1 MNFVSIFVLIISESF
16 QQRDG
21 YSNVLD
27 LKDSHLIDHDGGN
40 IGNDEESSHL
50 VDHDNYGG
58 KTDHDY

>member
-27 LKDSHLIDHDGGN
+27 LKDSHPIDHDGGN
-40 IGNDEESSHL
+40 IENDEESSHP
-50 VDHDNYGG
+50 VDHDNYG
-58 KTDHDY
+58 DRS